1 MNKKNTAIIML
12 SIIVVALFATIFGMS
27 IKGIDTKS
35 AEIEKFVGKWTPAVR
50 PLKLDTSYN
59 LKEDGTFV
67 RVDKMFIGEVDNF
80 YKTEIRNGTYEV
92 QDGKLILTFE
102 DSEVIVYQY
111 IFSENNSS
119 VILIGNASLDE
130 VFNDEDSPNM
140 LGYTWIRK

>member
-1 MNKKNTAIIML
+1 MDKKNSAIIML
-12 SIIVVALFATIFGMS
+12 SIIVMVLSTTLVVVLGTDV
-27 IKGIDTKS
+27 DTNS
-35 AEIEKFVGKWTPAVR
+35 AEMEKIIGKWTPYVR
-50 PLKLDTSYN
+50 LLKLYTSYEF
-59 LKEDGTFV
+59 KEDGTFIY
-67 RVDKMFIGEVDNF
+67 REEWKPSPENRI
-80 YKTEIRNGTYEV
+80 EIRNGTYQV